1 MTFTLPVFDRWTFQ
15 LVLCRNAMVLM
26 AMRGEDQL
34 STLLKPSDSRHRCA
48 DALLRFPHCALVAG
62 PASDHPSMGRLGDQ
76 GCWHDPSAGP
86 TTGSCS

>member
-48 DALLRFPHCALVAG
+48 DALLRFPH
-62 PASDHPSMGRLGDQ
+62 
-76 GCWHDPSAGP
+76 
-86 TTGSCS
+86 